1 MDLEKSRQKV
11 AALTAPR
18 NAVLVGA
25 SDRPGSWSAR
35 VWRNLTRYEF
45 PGPIYLVNPRRT
57 ALWDRPCYPDF
68 KSLPEPPDHLV
79 VLVPAPSVPDI
90 LRSGA
95 AAGARSA
102 TVFSSG
108 FGEAGDPE
116 GAQHGR
122 ALALAIAETGLGVS
136 GPNCMGNVCG
146 KSRLVTLT
154 EDRPLTLHA
163 GPVALAGQSGGV
175 VIHLNR
181 AIEERGIAVEYLIT
195 SGNETGLT
203 VADYIAFFAGEPEL
217 KVIGLYVEAIADIAS
232 FKAACRM
239 ARAAGK
245 SIIALKLG
253 QSEAGREAAMA
264 HTGSLAG
271 SAQAFDAVCGEIGVI
286 RADTLDDMVEIAEL
300 LVHGSAPTGRRLG
313 AMTLSG
319 AFRGLLLDAAE
330 RNRLTFP
337 PLAEATIAKL
347 RSVLSV
353 GSLIGNPIDGGFAA
367 LGSAET
373 YMACLEALDADP
385 SVDVVLMQETLPREP
400 GSARSEKYIKLVC
413 DYVTTR
419 AKKPVAFVTL
429 ASHSQTDYSRALRAG
444 TPRVALL
451 QEANKALRAIA
462 RVVRRSELE
471 RLAQTA
477 LPSPSSALGDRM
489 WRGAS
494 APSPRLRGEGRGEGA
509 APQAQT
515 RGEAPSPGAPE
526 RVDLTP
532 HAERGEGQARHAI
545 PRLEQEGAASPATLA
560 RARALA
566 AAAAGNGPVPLNE
579 AVSKDILRAY
589 GFAVP
594 DEALVGSPDEAVEA
608 ARRIGYPVVLKAVAA
623 ALTHKSDVGA
633 VSLNLATASEV
644 ASAYARI
651 TKNLALH
658 GFSQKLDGMLVARQ
672 VSGGLELALGLNR
685 DPEVGLVAM
694 AGSGG
699 VLLEL
704 TRDVAF
710 CAPPISR
717 DKALDLLE
725 RTHAARLMRGYRG
738 GPALDSNAAIEA
750 LIALGRLAVDLDDV
764 IAAVDINPFVVLPQ
778 GGLALD
784 ALVVLRRLSPS

>member
-1 MDLEKSRQKV
+1 VDLETSKQKV

-35 VWRNLTRYEF
+35 VFRNLTRYEF

-79 VLVPAPSVPDI
+79 VLVPAPNVPDI

-122 ALALAIAETGLGVS
+122 ALVAAIAETGLGVS

-154 EDRPLTLHA
+154 EDRPLSLHA

-181 AIEERGIAVEYLIT
+181 ALEERGVAVEYLIT

-217 KVIGLYVEAIADIAS
+217 KVIGVYVEAIADIVR

-245 SIIALKLG
+245 SIVALKLG
-253 QSEAGREAAMA
+253 QSEAGRQAAMA

-271 SAQAFDAVCGEIGVI
+271 SAQAFDAVCGEAGVI
-286 RADTLDDMVEIAEL
+286 RADTLDDVVEITEL
-300 LVHGSAPTGRRLG
+300 LVHSDAPTGRRLG

-330 RNRLTFP
+330 RNVLSFP
-337 PLAEATIAKL
+337 TLAEATLAKL

-373 YMACLEALDADP
+373 YMACLEALDADS

-400 GSARSEKYIKLVC
+400 GSARSEKYIKLVD

-419 AKKPVAFVTL
+419 ARKPVAFVTL
-429 ASHSQTDYSRALRAG
+429 ASHSQTDYSRALRAT
-444 TPRVALL
+444 TPHVALL
-451 QEANKALRAIA
+451 QEANKALRAIE
-462 RVVRRSELE
+462 RVVRRAELE
-471 RLAQTA
+471 RLAQSAAPPYTA
-477 LPSPSSALGDRM
+477 PLAPA
-489 WRGAS
+489 
-494 APSPRLRGEGRGEGA
+494 APSD
-509 APQAQT
+509 
-515 RGEAPSPGAPE
+515 S
-526 RVDLTP
+526 
-532 HAERGEGQARHAI
+532 
-545 PRLEQEGAASPATLA
+545 A
-560 RARALA
+560 RAGMIAHTRALA
-566 AAAAGNGPVPLNE
+566 AATADSGPLPLNE
-579 AVSKDILRAY
+579 AASKDILRAY

-608 ARRIGYPVVLKAVAA
+608 AQRIGYPVVLKAVAA
-623 ALTHKSDVGA
+623 ELTHKSDVGA
-633 VSLNLATASEV
+633 VALNLATASEI
-644 ASAYARI
+644 ASAYAHI
-651 TKNLALH
+651 IKNLARH
-658 GFSQKLDGMLVARQ
+658 GFSQKLVGMLVCKQ
-672 VSGGLELALGLNR
+672 INGGLELVLGLNC
-685 DPEVGLVAM
+685 DPEVGLVVM

-717 DKALDLLE
+717 DKAMDLLE

-738 GPALDSNAAIEA
+738 GAALDSNAAVEA
-750 LIALGRLAVDLDDV
+750 LIGLGRLAVDLGDV
-764 IAAVDINPFVVLPQ
+764 IEAVDVNPFVVLPN
-778 GGLALD
+778 GGMALD
-784 ALVVLRRLSPS
+784 ALVVLRGTRGRSA